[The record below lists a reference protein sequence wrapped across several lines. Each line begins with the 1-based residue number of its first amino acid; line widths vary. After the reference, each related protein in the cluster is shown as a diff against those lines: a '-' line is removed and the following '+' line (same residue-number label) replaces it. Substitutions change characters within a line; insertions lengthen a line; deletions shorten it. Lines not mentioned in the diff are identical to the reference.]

1 MATEIIMPKL
11 GLTMTEGTVDEWLK
25 NEGDS
30 ISKGDIVCSISSEKL
45 THDVEA
51 PADGVLI
58 KILVPAGDDA
68 ECKAPIGYI
77 GEAGEGVGGQS
88 EAAEPVSEEVKAPAI
103 EAATSAPELVEE
115 ATTSANTAPA
125 TNYSNGARIFI
136 TPLARKMATEK
147 GYDISAI
154 SGTGGNG
161 RITRRDVER
170 YQPVIKATVASDVAP
185 VSAAV
190 SFGAGLSGMRK
201 TIAERMMTSIQ
212 TTAQVTIHQKA
223 DLSKLLIFKKELKA
237 KADLPLADGQ
247 TSITTLLSRAV
258 ILALKETPEMNA
270 WYQNG
275 SYEKQEA
282 VHLGMAVAVA
292 DGLVVP
298 VVEDADC
305 KTLTD
310 LAKTLN
316 SRISEARSGTLA
328 GKHYTGST
336 FTISNLGKS
345 GVEYFTP
352 IINSPEIGILGVGS
366 LQKELAFDENREIIE
381 ISKLPLSLTFDH
393 QIVDGS
399 PAAEFLGK
407 VIFYL
412 EHPYSLI
419 L

>member
-30 ISKGDIVCSISSEKL
+30 VSKGDIVCSISSEKL

-68 ECKAPIGYI
+68 ECKAPIGFI
-77 GEAGEGVGGQS
+77 GEAGEVAGGQS
-88 EAAEPVSEEVKAPAI
+88 EAAKPVSEEAKEPAI
-103 EAATSAPELVEE
+103 ETSVSEPESVEAPVSV
-115 ATTSANTAPA
+115 ATTSIENR
-125 TNYSNGARIFI
+125 SDGARIFI
-136 TPLARKMATEK
+136 TPLARKMAKEK

-170 YQPVIKATVASDVAP
+170 YQPVVNATVASEAVA
-185 VSAAV
+185 VQAKA

-298 VVEDADC
+298 VVEDADR